1 MNREKRAASYR
12 AKSDESFAAA
22 KVCMEKQM
30 YRAACNR
37 AWYATMQIIT
47 AGAYQELDLKPTS
60 EKQSFSHAS
69 QHRVFGDLLQSAGR
83 LFEHAHLRI
92 SIRESLD
99 RRNAADYAIEEGHL
113 SLADARKSISTAEE
127 VRRVVTTIVGPAWT

>member
-22 KVCMEKQM
+22 KVCIEKQL

-47 AGAYQELDLKPTS
+47 AGAYQELKGKPVGERFS
-60 EKQSFSHAS
+60 DSHAS
-69 QHRVFGDLLQSAGR
+69 QNRVFGDLIESAQR
-83 LFEHAHLRI
+83 LDYAYLRI
-92 SIRESLD
+92 RIREALE
-99 RRNAADYAIEEGHL
+99 RRNIADYAIENDQLGL
-113 SLADARKSISTAEE
+113 PDAKASLSTAEE
-127 VRRVVTTIVGPAWT
+127 VRRVVEMIAGPAWQ

>member
-22 KVCMEKQM
+22 KVCLEKKL

-47 AGAYQELDLKPTS
+47 AGAYQELNGKPVG
-60 EKQSFSHAS
+60 ERFSDSHSS
-69 QHRVFGDLLQSAGR
+69 QNRVFGDLLESAGR
-83 LFEHAHLRI
+83 LDYAHLRI
-92 SIRESLD
+92 RIREALE
-99 RRNAADYAIEEGHL
+99 RRNVADYAVENDQLGL
-113 SLADARKSISTAEE
+113 PDAKASLSTAEE
-127 VRRVVTTIVGPAWT
+127 VRRVVTMIAGPAWQ